1 MKGIFSLTLISNNK
15 MCGIAGY
22 YCKKHANNECIGKT
36 LNLMKNRGPD
46 NQDYRV
52 FQTSEDEHHIGLLHA
67 RLSII
72 DLDPRSNQP
81 YTLGCQ
87 TIIFNGEIYNYLELR
102 DTLHKRGV
110 VLNTSSD
117 TEVLLHYFRIY
128 GEKCVE
134 FFEGMWAFAVYDT
147 ESEKL
152 FLSRDRFS
160 EKPLYYYENDKG
172 FYFGSEIKFL
182 KSLSG
187 ESFSINDRHL
197 KRHLAHGYKALYKSE
212 ETYFQNVRELKYA
225 ENLWITKLGRKE
237 PQKYWTPS
245 CQIDHNMS
253 LVDAVDGTREA
264 LLNSV
269 KIRLRADVPLA
280 FCLSGG
286 VDSAAIASIA
296 AKEFGAKITT
306 FSIIDSDKRYNEEEN
321 IMATIRD
328 IGCDYHLISATQE
341 DPLSRLRK
349 IIQYHD
355 APIATISYF
364 VHSLISDAVSNHGFK
379 VSFSGTSADELF
391 TGYYDHFLLHLNEM
405 RQSEYYSQS
414 VNDWSAYIRP
424 YTRNPNLQNPNLYF
438 ERPNFRDHIFD
449 ASNQIKEYF
458 LEPFKEC
465 YSEEHFTENLL
476 KNRMLNEL
484 FHEVTPV
491 VLHEDDLN
499 SMLYSV
505 ENRSPYLD
513 SNLQSFAYSIP
524 ANHLIKDGYG
534 KNVLRKAMKGILNDE
549 VRLDRRKKGFNAS
562 INSIIDLEEP
572 SVVDY
577 ILDEKSE
584 IFEIIDIKKVT
595 ELIKNQFNE
604 NHISKFIFNL
614 LNAKIFLET
623 NSRN

>member
-1 MKGIFSLTLISNNK
+1 

-22 YCKKHANNECIGKT
+22 FCKDQAKDDRIKRT
-36 LNLMKNRGPD
+36 LKLMRNRGPD
-46 NQDYRV
+46 NQDFRLFHTV
-52 FQTSEDEHHIGLLHA
+52 GKERHVGLLHA

-72 DLDPRSNQP
+72 DLEPRSNQP
-81 YTLGCQ
+81 YTIGNQ

-102 DTLHKRGV
+102 DNLHKRGI

-117 TEVLLHYFRIY
+117 TEILLHYFRIY

-147 ESEKL
+147 GNETL
-152 FLSRDRFS
+152 FLSRDRFG
-160 EKPLYYYENDKG
+160 EKPLYYYENKEG

-187 ESFSINDRHL
+187 QNLSINHRHL
-197 KRHLAHGYKALYKSE
+197 MRHLAHGYKALYKSK
-212 ETYFQNVRELKYA
+212 ETYFQKVRELRYA
-225 ENLWITKLGRKE
+225 ENLSVSKSGRSE
-237 PQKYWTPS
+237 PKKYWSPACGIEHDMT
-245 CQIDHNMS
+245 
-253 LVDAVDGTREA
+253 LADAVDGTREA
-264 LLNSV
+264 LLSSV

-306 FSIIDSDKRYNEEEN
+306 FSIIDSDERYNEEEN
-321 IMATIRD
+321 IMATIQD

-341 DPLSRLRK
+341 DPLSRLKK
-349 IIQYHD
+349 IIEYHD

-364 VHSLISDAVSNHGFK
+364 VHSMISDAVSENGFK

-405 RQSEYYSQS
+405 RSSADYADRLK
-414 VNDWSAYIRP
+414 DWTEYIRP
-424 YTRNPNLQNPNLYF
+424 YTRNPDLQNPNLYH
-438 ERPNFRDHIFD
+438 ERSNFRDHIFD
-449 ASNQIKEYF
+449 ASDHIQEYF
-458 LEPFKEC
+458 LEPFTES
-465 YSEEHFTENLL
+465 YSEKYFTGNLL
-476 KNRMLNEL
+476 RNRMLNEL
-484 FHEVTPV
+484 FHEITPV

-499 SMLYSV
+499 SMFYSV

-513 SNLQSFAYSIP
+513 RNLQKFAYSIP
-524 ANHLIKDGYG
+524 PQHLIKNGYG
-534 KNVLRKAMKGILNDE
+534 KNILRKAMEGSLNDT

-584 IFEIIDIKKVT
+584 IFNIIDIKKVSK
-595 ELIKNQFNE
+595 LIKNNFNQ
-604 NHISKFIFNL
+604 NHISKFIFNI
-614 LNAKIFLET
+614 LNAKIFLEN
-623 NSRN
+623 NSGYEN